1 MEDGVLHAGQGRPH
15 FFHCPDASFLGGLFG
30 AFQRDGAFQK
40 DSPFHRIEER
50 GVKQTMNL
58 MDGGAGQQTLFL
70 LGGELL
76 LFALNILP
84 TGRFAQG
91 TVQVLQVIG
100 LQLLHLKVADIG
112 EDEILDGGQVGL
124 VGFGSPLML
133 GALFGQPVHQEFTDR
148 YSGRN
153 QESSA
158 CKLVFHLLFA
168 VHRLLFGGKALPFV
182 AAFAVLIEIGVA
194 DAVGAAA
201 FGDICHAVPP

>member
-76 LFALNILP
+76 LLP
-84 TGRFAQG
+84 STYCPQGVLLRVLYRF
-91 TVQVLQVIG
+91 
-100 LQLLHLKVADIG
+100 
-112 EDEILDGGQVGL
+112 
-124 VGFGSPLML
+124 S
-133 GALFGQPVHQEFTDR
+133 R
-148 YSGRN
+148 
-153 QESSA
+153 
-158 CKLVFHLLFA
+158 
-168 VHRLLFGGKALPFV
+168 
-182 AAFAVLIEIGVA
+182 
-194 DAVGAAA
+194 
-201 FGDICHAVPP
+201 

>member
-1 MEDGVLHAGQGRPH
+1 M
-15 FFHCPDASFLGGLFG
+15 
-30 AFQRDGAFQK
+30 
-40 DSPFHRIEER
+40 
-50 GVKQTMNL
+50 KQTMNL